1 MPMTHSSAG
10 FIHYRLCTSGF
21 AAGFTD
27 LTTLSIYL
35 VSMHTIYTDIHRS
48 KVHACNPHITDNE
61 RTIMRMT
68 GYPHRRDQCMAV
80 RNRSVQITEVT

>member
-1 MPMTHSSAG
+1 
-10 FIHYRLCTSGF
+10 
-21 AAGFTD
+21 
-27 LTTLSIYL
+27 
-35 VSMHTIYTDIHRS
+35 MHTIYTDVHRS

>member
-1 MPMTHSSAG
+1 
-10 FIHYRLCTSGF
+10 
-21 AAGFTD
+21 
-27 LTTLSIYL
+27 
-35 VSMHTIYTDIHRS
+35 MHTIYTDIHRS

-80 RNRSVQITEVT
+80 RNRQCRPQRSLEDPAQTPKPHE